1 MVSVGIIGCGTI
13 ASEHAG
19 CLHAMEGVTVR
30 GYADLEEERARA
42 FMHKFGGSYHTH
54 DPRKVLADD
63 AIDAVYICT
72 HVDSHMD
79 LGIAAA
85 RAGKHVMMEKPLALT
100 LEKCDRIL
108 EEVEKSNVRFMT
120 GFKLRFYP
128 TVHRVRDFL
137 PSPTLMVAQMMDTR
151 WPDDFWGNDPIRGGG
166 NVLSQGCHTVD
177 LVCHLMGSE
186 PVSVRASGGNM
197 SHPGLGIVDT
207 LAGTLHFP
215 GGRLASIV
223 QADSGTA
230 PLVSKFSFQ
239 LFDGTRTAHLH
250 RRLRSVVLSD
260 GEQSVDFHD
269 EEEQGLRAENEEFID
284 AIRSQREPSCGVREG
299 RRAMLILLRAFQ
311 SMREGTP
318 VDLVERQFL

>member
-1 MVSVGIIGCGTI
+1 MVSVGIIGCGAI

-19 CLHAMEGVTVR
+19 CLQAMKGVTVR

-54 DPRKVLADD
+54 DPGKVLADD

-72 HVDSHMD
+72 HADSHVD
-79 LGIAAA
+79 LGSVAA

-100 LEKCDRIL
+100 LEECDRL
-108 EEVEKSNVRFMT
+108 VEEVEKSGIRFMT

-128 TVHRVRDFL
+128 CVHRVREFL
-137 PSPTLMVAQMMDTR
+137 PSPTLVVAQMTDTR
-151 WPDDFWGNDPIRGGG
+151 WPDSFWGNDPIRGGG

-186 PVSVRASGGNM
+186 PLSVRASGGNM
-197 SHPGLGIVDT
+197 SHPGLDIVDT

-223 QADSGTA
+223 QADSGSA

-239 LFDGTRTAHLH
+239 LFDGTRTAHLYN
-250 RRLRSVVLSD
+250 RLRSVVLSD
-260 GEQSVDFHD
+260 GRQTVDSHD
-269 EEEQGLRAENEEFID
+269 EEEQGLQAESEEFID

-299 RRAMLILLRAFQ
+299 RRAMLILLRALQ
-311 SMREGTP
+311 SMREGVP
-318 VDLVERQFL
+318 VDLAER